1 MFSGRHSLPRRRPC
15 RGRGRGRLREGVLAG
30 AGRAVRGRLC
40 SVGRHRFTIYF
51 LKNKNIWR
59 YMFSTFHLDYLRRSP
74 MNRSEMLESRETSQR
89 RRISAT
95 KIAVEGARC
104 ISRKCCFCFFY
115 KKKAFC
121 YFFRATLHVS
131 EDGFKGGR
139 SETPTA
145 ADIRARF
152 TLYLSWA
159 KKAFF

>member
-1 MFSGRHSLPRRRPC
+1 
-15 RGRGRGRLREGVLAG
+15 
-30 AGRAVRGRLC
+30 
-40 SVGRHRFTIYF
+40 
-51 LKNKNIWR
+51 
-59 YMFSTFHLDYLRRSP
+59 

-95 KIAVEGARC
+95 KIAVEGARWV
-104 ISRKCCFCFFY
+104 SRKCCLFPFV
-115 KKKAFC
+115 KQFC

-159 KKAFF
+159 KKTFFKNF